1 MKEEEIRLNF
11 SRNLLA
17 LRKSKGLSQVQLA
30 EILGYTD
37 KAVSKWEKNETI
49 PDITSLSAIADYF
62 NITVDDLISNR
73 NVVKKSNKK
82 RTHIRITISSI
93 AICFFVSAV
102 IYLILALKN
111 ISKSYV
117 TVPFAFLTSGI
128 VLIVFSCL
136 WFKRLYVYLGVS
148 LTIWSTAIIAMI
160 FLDFKL
166 FWVVLIIAVIVDAA
180 FFPFLKIFIPKERK
194 ATN

>member
-11 SRNLLA
+11 SRNLLS

-102 IYLILALKN
+102 IYLILALNN